1 MAQKKKHH
9 YNPNF
14 ILRGFADE
22 ATRTLWVWDKSQRI
36 CRPVKGTTS
45 RGRLPRYDAFTQN
58 HYYTLKDTSG
68 NHDLSVEDYL
78 ADLEAAAAPIIAN
91 LIDFAIS
98 RIYPQLDFKST
109 ECLARFLWA
118 QHMRSPF
125 ARSETV
131 NSEESKQIF
140 HSLALEAAVS
150 LGADQGFLVLNHG
163 DPAAALERASKQAIM
178 IEDYPSSAVD
188 YMRQMNLDLASIVHL
203 RDAEFVTSDRP
214 CLISPV
220 LRPGGMAFMAVT
232 KHVAVQLSRPH
243 DSRGDIHRLGTES
256 VRRLNKQTF
265 DNAARFVAGASR
277 ERLEMLASE

>member
-14 ILRGFADE
+14 ILRGFADD
-22 ATRTLWVWDKSQRI
+22 ATRTLWVWDKSQHM
-36 CRPVKGTTS
+36 CRPVKGKTS
-45 RGRLPRYDAFTQN
+45 RGRSPRYDAFTQN
-58 HYYTLKDTSG
+58 HYYTFVDSRG
-68 NHDLSVEDYL
+68 NPDLSVEDYL
-78 ADLEAAAAPIIAN
+78 ADLEAEAAPIIAD
-91 LIDFAIS
+91 LIDFALS

-140 HSLALEAAVS
+140 RALALKAAVS
-150 LGADQGFLVLNHG
+150 VGADQGFLVLNHG
-163 DPAAALERASKQAIM
+163 DPTAALERASKRAIM
-178 IEDYPSSAVD
+178 IEDYPASAVD
-188 YMRQMNLDLASIVHL
+188 YMRHMNLDLASIVHL
-203 RDAEFVTSDRP
+203 QDAEFVTSDRP

-220 LRPGGMAFMAVT
+220 LKPGGMAFMAVT
-232 KHVAVQLSRPH
+232 KHVAVQLSRPQ
-243 DSRGDIHRLGTES
+243 DSRGDIHRPGTET

-265 DNAARFVAGASR
+265 DTAARFVASASR
-277 ERLEMLASE
+277 EKLETLASE